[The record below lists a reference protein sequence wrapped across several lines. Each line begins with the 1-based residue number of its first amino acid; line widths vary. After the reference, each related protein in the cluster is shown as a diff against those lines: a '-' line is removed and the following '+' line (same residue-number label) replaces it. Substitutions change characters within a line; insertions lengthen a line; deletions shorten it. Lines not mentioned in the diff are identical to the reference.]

1 MTEPKRN
8 PNPFIRMAQEA
19 AQAKAEHLHQD
30 DKPHKAPP
38 KQNYKPARGAV
49 GAKVERRAA
58 RGG

>member
-1 MTEPKRN
+1 MTEQKRN

-19 AQAKAEHLHQD
+19 AKAKGEHIHQD
-30 DKPHKAPP
+30 DKPHKAQP
-38 KQNYKPARGAV
+38 KVNTSKGYNGG